1 MLFVYVPKTEPFTK
15 QIDRNIVLFTDPLN
29 GAEFIEVF
37 CKNTQ
42 DKDQTKSCIGNKDIG
57 KDCMG
62 MPAAV
67 TVNTLDT
74 ERGCS
79 TFSSMKINESS
90 SVIIMDMTGTFG
102 SADGTCLQFGTK
114 VLHIRIKNKFRRCFC
129 TKYLAKQRVF
139 SYHNEC
145 CK

>member
-1 MLFVYVPKTEPFTK
+1 MPETEPFTK
-15 QIDRNIVLFTDPLN
+15 QIDRDIIFFTDPLD

-42 DKDQTKSCIGNKDIG
+42 DKDQTKSCIGNEDIR

-74 ERGCS
+74 EHGWSIECS
-79 TFSSMKINESS
+79 N
-90 SVIIMDMTGTFG
+90 
-102 SADGTCLQFGTK
+102 
-114 VLHIRIKNKFRRCFC
+114 
-129 TKYLAKQRVF
+129 
-139 SYHNEC
+139 
-145 CK
+145 